1 MAVLTDPDRAA
12 VTADWQRVNL
22 DQLGV
27 TKAELRAALNAVDD
41 WLEANESALNL
52 AIPQPARAQLT
63 TKQKA
68 HLLMFVIRKKYGV

>member
-12 VTADWQRVNL
+12 VTADWQRINTDPV
-22 DQLGV
+22 GV
-27 TKAELRAALNAVDD
+27 TKPDLRAALNAVDD
-41 WLEANESALNL
+41 WLDANESALNT